1 MGNQVM
7 LSTMEKPVI
16 LTIRKCN
23 MGEVRKFGKMERN
36 IQENGKKVNNMDMEK
51 NKIHRKAINIKVIG
65 QEESKVDKG
74 KSIGRMD
81 HFMKV
86 SGKMTVNSD
95 MEHLLELIKGSTWVN
110 GKITSYMDME
120 NSNGPTVKNIAVNIT
135 TT

>member
-1 MGNQVM
+1 
-7 LSTMEKPVI
+7 MEKPVI

-74 KSIGRMD
+74 KNIGRMD

-95 MEHLLELIKGSTWVN
+95 MEHLLELIKGFTWVN
-110 GKITSYMDME
+110 GKITNYMDME